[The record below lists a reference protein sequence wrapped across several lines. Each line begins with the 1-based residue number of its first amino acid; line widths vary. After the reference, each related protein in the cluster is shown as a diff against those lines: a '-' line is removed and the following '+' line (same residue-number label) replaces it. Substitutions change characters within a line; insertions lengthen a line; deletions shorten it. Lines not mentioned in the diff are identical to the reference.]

1 MYSIAIIFDKCLK
14 IFILY
19 KLTIIPFV
27 FSCCQSLLKSNIR
40 QKRCGCNR
48 TFFICCFL
56 FQIIYSSDKSKSGIS
71 ASPMGARDGTPGLR
85 RGAEYD
91 CTSSVSSPPD
101 ISDATVVNPWLLPKV
116 ESNADVEAIPPTTD
130 SDTIADADCEE
141 TDAEEEGRMPL
152 FGVPP

>member
-1 MYSIAIIFDKCLK
+1 M
-14 IFILY
+14 
-19 KLTIIPFV
+19 P
-27 FSCCQSLLKSNIR
+27 
-40 QKRCGCNR
+40 
-48 TFFICCFL
+48 FFICFFL

-141 TDAEEEGRMPL
+141 TDAE
-152 FGVPP
+152 

>member
-1 MYSIAIIFDKCLK
+1 MYIIAIIFDKFLK
-14 IFILY
+14 IFVLY

-27 FSCCQSLLKSNIR
+27 FSCCLSLLKSNIH